1 MLVKSGK
8 ADGMLCG
15 TYASYD
21 IHLDF
26 VKNVIGLKEGRST
39 FFTLNA
45 LMLEDRN
52 LFIADTLKQLDK

>member
-1 MLVKSGK
+1 MWYS
-8 ADGMLCG
+8 
-15 TYASYD
+15 ASYD

-26 VKNVIGLKEGRST
+26 VKNMIGLKEGRST

-52 LFIADTLKQLDK
+52 LFIADTYVNTQSNC